1 MKATPASA
9 GQGPESA
16 ASTGA
21 WPALVFTLVV
31 AAAAAYAFS
40 PRPSPPF
47 APTEVHPD
55 GVLIDGL
62 ARNGDRLLA
71 VGEQGNILYTDGV
84 KGPWHEAKVEPQRGS
99 TLTKVKFLDD
109 KVVLAVG
116 HDGWILRSTDR
127 GENWKEAFFIPT
139 PKDDD
144 DSAGP
149 PSADG
154 AIAPPPDASTS
165 AEPPPDAGSSAEPPA
180 DASMSAELPSS
191 DWGDVDAGSDAALPL
206 QPDPLLGIAGP
217 FNGRIF
223 AFGGFGLMLKSE
235 DQGQSWTRVTDETL
249 GDHHLNA
256 MVRAADGALIVVG
269 ERGLM
274 ARSADNGDSWQLLP
288 QVYDGSFFGVLAL
301 KSKALLAFGMRGH
314 VFRSVDNGQS
324 WQESKLPSGSSLFGG
339 NVSASGNVVLVG
351 AGSALLV
358 STDDGR
364 SFTQPVDT
372 DFHDLATVL
381 PVTDDS
387 WLVGGDGGIKLVTS
401 AQHNKGAQP

>member
-1 MKATPASA
+1 MKATPASS
-9 GQGPESA
+9 GRDPGSA
-16 ASTGA
+16 SSSGS
-21 WPALVFTLVV
+21 WPALVFTLIV

-40 PRPSPPF
+40 PRPAPPF
-47 APTEVHPD
+47 AVTEVHPD
-55 GVLIDGL
+55 GVLVDGL
-62 ARNGDRLLA
+62 ARQGDRLLA
-71 VGEQGNILYTDGV
+71 VGEQGNILYADSV
-84 KGPWHEAKVEPQRGS
+84 KGPWHAAKVDPQRGS
-99 TLTKVKFLDD
+99 TLTKVKFIDD
-109 KVVLAVG
+109 NVVLAVG

-139 PKDDD
+139 PKGDD

-149 PSADG
+149 ASADG
-154 AIAPPPDASTS
+154 LIAPPPDASSS
-165 AEPPPDAGSSAEPPA
+165 AEPPPDASSSAEPPA
-180 DASMSAELPSS
+180 DASMSAEPPSS
-191 DWGDVDAGSDAALPL
+191 DWGDADAGSDAAMPL

-217 FNGRIF
+217 YNGRIF

-269 ERGLM
+269 ERGMM
-274 ARSADNGDSWQLLP
+274 ARSTNNGDSWQLLP

-314 VFRSVDNGQS
+314 VFRSADDGKT
-324 WQESKLPSGSSLFGG
+324 WQESKVPSGSSLFGG
-339 NVSASGNVVLVG
+339 NISASGSIVLVG

-358 STDDGR
+358 SNDDGR

-381 PVTDDS
+381 PVTDSS

-401 AQHNKGAQP
+401 AQHKTGAQP